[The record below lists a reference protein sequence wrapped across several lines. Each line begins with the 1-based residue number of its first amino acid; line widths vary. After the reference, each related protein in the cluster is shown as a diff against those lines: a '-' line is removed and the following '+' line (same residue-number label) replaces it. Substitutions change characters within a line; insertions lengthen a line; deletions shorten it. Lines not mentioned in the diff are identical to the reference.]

1 MLEETQNVR
10 FEAVLF
16 KLVQSA
22 FIHVLYLEILRET

>member
-1 MLEETQNVR
+1 MLEETQKVR
-10 FEAVLF
+10 FKTVLF